1 MNNKIKKGN
10 YVLIL
15 SGKYKNKINKVIK
28 INKKKK
34 KILIKNINFLYK
46 NIKYNYSLIGKKIK
60 KEYFINISKVIK
72 VKLINY

>member
-1 MNNKIKKGN
+1 MKNIIKKGD

-15 SGKYKNKINKVIK
+15 SGKDKYKINEVIK

-46 NIKYNYSLIGKKIK
+46 NIKYNYSLIGKRIK
-60 KEYFINISKVIK
+60 KEFFINISKVIK
-72 VKLINY
+72 IRFMD